1 MKKHLFTIINAVG
14 CLLLLGVVLLQWRQN
29 ELQRHAFRNVQKEL
43 RSTEGT
49 RDEALDRAASL
60 SADIA
65 DLKTALTAAQ
75 KSAEESALAQKAQ
88 SDQLATLT
96 AERDQLIAQRD
107 AQNKELTDQ
116 VTAQV
121 TEWQEAIKKRDATI
135 KEQNALIEA
144 QRLKL
149 NEAIAKL
156 KQAGAR

>member
-14 CLLLLGVVLLQWRQN
+14 CLLLLGVVLLQWSQN
-29 ELQRHAFRNVQKEL
+29 ELQRQAFRDVQKEL
-43 RSTEGT
+43 RSTEET
-49 RDEALDRAASL
+49 RDEALARADSL
-60 SADIA
+60 TADLA
-65 DLKTALTAAQ
+65 DLKVALAAAQ
-75 KSAEESALAQKAQ
+75 KAAEESALAQKAQ

-135 KEQNALIEA
+135 KEQNALLEA
-144 QRLKL
+144 QSRKL
-149 NEAIAKL
+149 NEAITKL

>member
-14 CLLLLGVVLLQWRQN
+14 CLLLLGIVSLQWGQN
-29 ELQRHAFRNVQKEL
+29 ELQRQAFRNLQKEL
-43 RSTEGT
+43 RSTEET
-49 RDEALDRAASL
+49 RDEALERAASL
-60 SADIA
+60 SADLA

-75 KSAEESALAQKAQ
+75 KSAEDSALAQKAQ
-88 SDQLATLT
+88 SDQLAALA
-96 AERDQLIAQRD
+96 AERDQLIARRD
-107 AQNKELTDQ
+107 TQNQELADQ

-135 KEQNALIEA
+135 KEQNALLDA

-149 NEAIAKL
+149 NEAITKL